1 VKTFA
6 CDFSKWTSER
16 LRRELLFHENDRGTE
31 NLAEEHR
38 RVFLVHE
45 ITAELQRRGQRLR

>member
-38 RVFLVHE
+38 RMFLVHE
-45 ITAELQRRGQRLR
+45 ITAEPQRRGQRLR